1 MPSATVK
8 WWAPAPADYNETYIN
23 SGHDLFRTWRFDVN
37 QFPEIHVLL
46 VDDSPTD
53 RDLIAR
59 QLAQVKQLRGTTELS
74 DRLATAMARL
84 ERGGIDVVLLDV
96 GLPDSQGLDTVL
108 TIRNTFPEVAIVVLT
123 GVESDDFGL
132 QAIQHGA
139 DDYLEKGNMQV
150 EHLARALQYSIIRKR
165 ASSADSQL
173 QVARDIQQRLFP
185 AIPPPIAG
193 FDIAAACFPAATTS
207 GDYFDYLQLADGSL
221 GVVIADVSGHGF
233 GAALLMAETR
243 AYLRALTR
251 TGTNL
256 GEVLTTINRILAE
269 DTLQTQ
275 FVTMFFV
282 RIDRQG
288 PSFTYT
294 GAGHNA
300 YHFNAAGKV
309 RELPSNGIPLAV
321 QLVTNYK
328 HTKPYPL
335 KKGDV
340 LVMLTD
346 GVAETAS
353 PAGEYFGN
361 KRAREIVRQNLQRP
375 AAEIVDALMDAVRA
389 FASGQTQN
397 DDITIVIVKVMG

>member
-150 EHLARALQYSIIRKR
+150 EHLARALQYSIIRKQ

-173 QVARDIQQRLFP
+173 QVARDIQQ
-185 AIPPPIAG
+185 
-193 FDIAAACFPAATTS
+193 
-207 GDYFDYLQLADGSL
+207 
-221 GVVIADVSGHGF
+221 
-233 GAALLMAETR
+233 
-243 AYLRALTR
+243 
-251 TGTNL
+251 
-256 GEVLTTINRILAE
+256 
-269 DTLQTQ
+269 
-275 FVTMFFV
+275 
-282 RIDRQG
+282 
-288 PSFTYT
+288 
-294 GAGHNA
+294 
-300 YHFNAAGKV
+300 
-309 RELPSNGIPLAV
+309 
-321 QLVTNYK
+321 
-328 HTKPYPL
+328 
-335 KKGDV
+335 
-340 LVMLTD
+340 
-346 GVAETAS
+346 
-353 PAGEYFGN
+353 
-361 KRAREIVRQNLQRP
+361 
-375 AAEIVDALMDAVRA
+375 
-389 FASGQTQN
+389 
-397 DDITIVIVKVMG
+397 